1 MLNFSQIG
9 EKFKKLREESGLTQG
24 QIAGYLGVNQ
34 SYISRYEKDER
45 QLSTELL
52 EKLSTLFG
60 CSINYF
66 TSEDS
71 QYTPLPFALRASS
84 ITSEDL
90 HTVAAINKI
99 ALNLREME
107 GLLKGEQA

>member
-1 MLNFSQIG
+1 MLTFNIG
-9 EKFKKLREESGLTQG
+9 KFRRLREESGLTQG
-24 QIAGYLGVNQ
+24 QIADYLGVNQ

-45 QLSTELL
+45 QLSAELL
-52 EKLSTLFG
+52 EKLSNLFG
-60 CSINYF
+60 CPIDYF

-71 QYTPLPFALRASS
+71 HYTPFPFALRASG

-107 GLLKGEQA
+107 SLLKGEPA